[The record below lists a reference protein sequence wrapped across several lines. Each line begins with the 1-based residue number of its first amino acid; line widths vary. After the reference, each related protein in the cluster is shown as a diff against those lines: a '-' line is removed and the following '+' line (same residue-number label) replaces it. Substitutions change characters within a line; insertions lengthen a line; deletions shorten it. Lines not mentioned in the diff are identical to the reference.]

1 MGVSQS
7 QENWMNLFSSQD
19 HLGIEY
25 PISILPQVKKI
36 MAATIGLDLVAVQ
49 PLPGPSGSL
58 FYADLFKIRVD
69 HLGIAI
75 D

>member
-1 MGVSQS
+1 MGISQT
-7 QENWMNLFSSQD
+7 QENWMNLFSRQD

-25 PISILPQVKKI
+25 PILPQVKKI
-36 MAATIGLDLVAVQ
+36 MATTIGLDLVAVQ
-49 PLPGPSGSL
+49 PLSAPSGSL